1 MRIDVHAHYFPFEY
15 LERLAKYGAHE
26 VVDPLRR
33 HRFGFYGSKEPEAMK
48 ARLAMMD
55 RAKIDLQVLSLSYQ
69 LPYLADRE
77 HAVDAARFG
86 NDLYAAIVREYPGRF
101 AAFAATPLPHIE
113 ASIDE
118 MHRALDELGMVGV
131 TATTSVMGKSIA
143 DPMFDGF
150 FQELNR
156 RRAVLFLHPAGITS
170 GLPLIDDSKLTW
182 PIGAP
187 LEDTTCL
194 LQMMQARIPARFPD
208 VRIILPHL
216 GGFAPFLSTRLDE
229 LRAVYFPPEEPAPS
243 ELARHFYYDTVN
255 GYPPALRCAHEAFG
269 NGHILLGTDYPFWRD
284 EGFQLEV
291 DFVGKAG
298 LPQDEVE
305 QILGG
310 TAEGMLGLKRAVAR

>member
-15 LERLAKYGAHE
+15 LDRLDKYGAHE
-26 VVDPLRR
+26 ITEPLRR
-33 HRFGFYGSKEPEAMK
+33 HQFGYMGSKEPEALK
-48 ARLAMMD
+48 ARFAMMD

-69 LPYLADRE
+69 LPYFANRE

-86 NDLYAAIVREYPGRF
+86 NDLYAQIVREHPKRF
-101 AAFAATPLPHIE
+101 AAFAGTPLPHIE
-113 ASIDE
+113 ASNDE

-156 RRAVLFLHPAGITS
+156 RKAVLFIHPAGVS
-170 GLPLIDDSKLTW
+170 AGSALIDEYKLTW

-194 LQMMQARIPARFPD
+194 LQMLQARIPARFPD
-208 VRIILPHL
+208 VKIILPHL
-216 GGFAPFLSTRLDE
+216 GGFAPFLTQRLDQ
-229 LRAVYFPPEEPAPS
+229 LRMMYFPPEEPAPS
-243 ELARHFYYDTVN
+243 KLARHFYYDTVN
-255 GYPPALRCAHEAFG
+255 GYPPALRCACEAFG
-269 NGHILLGTDYPFWRD
+269 SDHIVLGTDYPFWRD
-284 EGFQLEV
+284 DAFQLAAE
-291 DFVGKAG
+291 FVEKAG

-305 QILGG
+305 HILGG